1 MKWLRGSNSLAV
13 RLIVMLTITSV
24 FVIAGAGL
32 MFYVALEAQLNA
44 ADHEEIQ
51 GKMNALEQ
59 LIQDMPDEIQ
69 PYDLIEKLQD
79 ITTGHP
85 RLLIAVKGRSGWL
98 VVPELKFQHALEKH
112 GDIPDRKI
120 LSLYHENDAWLVR
133 KSAITE
139 GGPKPLDAVYL
150 AINVSDSRLTIKRY
164 RSTAVA
170 ISVLAALLCGGIGYL
185 VIRRGLAPLEK
196 LATEAEQL
204 TADQLHTPL
213 AIGKAPDEVRSL
225 VASINLMLARLNQSF
240 SNLEQF
246 SADIAHELRTPIN
259 SLLQKTEV
267 ILSRPRSIQ
276 EYEELHHLNLEEFG
290 KLKNMVGDMLFLA
303 RADHGMLVL
312 ERAQVDLL
320 HEVRQVAEFFEYIA
334 SDKQQDIQ
342 IRGAGNLF
350 ADRLMVHR
358 ALTNLFSN
366 AVKYGLPE
374 TTIQVDIRHEAKQ
387 LVITVSNACAALSE
401 AELQG
406 LFARFIRGNAPLNRD
421 VDGTGIGLAIVR
433 SIMRVHQGSVDAQH
447 DRNRIS
453 INLRFPHHER
463 PDVAG

>member
-13 RLIVMLTITSV
+13 RLIVVLTITSAL
-24 FVIAGAGL
+24 VIAGAGL
-32 MFYVALEAQLNA
+32 MFYVALEAQLNT
-44 ADHEEIQ
+44 ADREEIQ

-59 LIQDMPDEIQ
+59 LIQEMPSDIQ
-69 PYDLIEKLQD
+69 PYDLVEKLQD

-85 RLLIAVKGRSGWL
+85 RLLFGVKGRSGWL
-98 VVPELKFQHALEKH
+98 VVPELKFQHALEMS

-120 LSLYHENDAWLVR
+120 MSLYHENEAWLVR
-133 KSAITE
+133 KSAIKN

-150 AINVSDSRLTIKRY
+150 AVNVRDSRLIIKRY

-170 ISVLAALLCGGIGYL
+170 ISLLAALLCGGIGYL

-267 ILSRPRSIQ
+267 VLSRPRSIQ

-290 KLKNMVGDMLFLA
+290 KLKHMVGDMLFLA
-303 RADHGMLVL
+303 RADHGMLAL
-312 ERAQVDLL
+312 ERTQVDLL
-320 HEVRQVAEFFEYIA
+320 HEVQQVAEFFEYIA
-334 SDKQQDIQ
+334 SDKQQHIEVT
-342 IRGAGNLF
+342 GTGTLF

-366 AVKYGLPE
+366 AVKYGLPS
-374 TTIQVDIRHEAKQ
+374 TTIHVDICREAEHQ
-387 LVITVSNACAALSE
+387 VISVSNACAALSE
-401 AELQG
+401 ADLQG
-406 LFARFIRGNAPLNRD
+406 LFARFIRGNAPVTRD
-421 VDGTGIGLAIVR
+421 VEGTGIGLAIVR
-433 SIMRVHQGSVDAQH
+433 SIMQVHQGSVDAQH
-447 DRNRIS
+447 DGNEIIIS
-453 INLRFPHHER
+453 LRFPLVNRVDATE
-463 PDVAG
+463 